1 MPVGDEADAV
11 GRAKAMLAPDR
22 QVPETVPVL
31 PSNTGANPVVEEVV
45 DTVVDDVP
53 VGAPKEACGVEPPK
67 PEQTAISLVERSP
80 VVGPGE
86 VPGGVSSIAPTG
98 IPVGETGGAA
108 PMPSGEVMPSGEGAG
123 APPTEPT

>member
-45 DTVVDDVP
+45 DGRP
-53 VGAPKEACGVEPPK
+53 A
-67 PEQTAISLVERSP
+67 
-80 VVGPGE
+80 
-86 VPGGVSSIAPTG
+86 
-98 IPVGETGGAA
+98 
-108 PMPSGEVMPSGEGAG
+108 SGRARCRAV
-123 APPTEPT
+123 